1 MRGQKY
7 PGAEEIADGKK
18 EDGPDARTS
27 RTSEQMMLDRQ
38 AGFRASREEFEVSG
52 GNLRISTHYWS
63 RLVGVLAFGLQ
74 SFQIFQSVME
84 SETDP

>member
-1 MRGQKY
+1 
-7 PGAEEIADGKK
+7 
-18 EDGPDARTS
+18 
-27 RTSEQMMLDRQ
+27 MMLVRQ

-52 GNLRISTHYWS
+52 GNLRISTHYWG
-63 RLVGVLAFGLQ
+63 RLVGVLAFGDQ